1 MGENLQQTVVRS
13 QEPEG
18 SEPASLAGSG
28 GARRNIK
35 HLREVVKCF
44 LLLPWHEEA
53 VQVCWREIFFPR
65 GIHPT
70 SGGSLGV
77 LEAFARVRE

>member
-44 LLLPWHEEA
+44 LLLPWP
-53 VQVCWREIFFPR
+53 RGGSSGLLKEIFFPR
-65 GIHPT
+65 GNHLA
-70 SGGSLGV
+70 SGSALGV